1 MITERLKIWIL
12 LLVVAGC
19 GTGTALAQKM
29 VKVSGTVYNIAEN
42 RKVPFS
48 DVTVDVYAAK
58 TVAVGE
64 DMKKILDSNDQ
75 EKTLL
80 LDQEG
85 KTTTDENGYYEIL
98 VPDNGA
104 LIFKVGL
111 SPSVLK
117 EVRHQMKIDVSID
130 EGVMLESV
138 TVTAMRLV
146 LKPEPKAQKMI
157 GNMLIPYNTFKL
169 PPYFGNRFSRLI
181 IQPYVLDCET
191 NDTITFARP
200 SVYDGK
206 EYALTQERKMGY
218 DMDRDPLRP
227 YIKAEAL
234 TTRAMNLDW
243 TDTIIVPDPN
253 RNYSCFA
260 IVNLEDYSASNSR
273 TYQINTCQTKRPM
286 KFLQYNLFSEQM
298 DPLQHKER
306 AQIEKRNT
314 SDKIQLSFL
323 INSDQLTDTPE
334 NKQSLAMLRNKL
346 KEIAESPGTVLKE
359 FHVAGTALFVFR
371 RASPDGHY
379 SSNLSLAERRMR
391 KIEQEITSILPQY
404 TLERV
409 YRNPHAEV
417 APWEEV
423 VKLLERD
430 GKSTEA
436 GKVKEILAKH
446 KDIGAQGRALK
457 QLDWYSTVIVPYLD
471 ELRVVNYNCLYEIYR
486 EPNDEEV
493 MAQYREKGLKG
504 SYTRYEYWKLFQLI
518 TDEKEL
524 EALYRRAYEESLEQ
538 KHPWALAGNNLA
550 ASYLERDTV
559 DTSILEPLIDLSIH
573 STDYSRMN
581 ADGSRTE
588 IVNRLEVVTNQL
600 CMYIKKGDFEHA
612 SVLVKIL
619 PEDSKF
625 DLLKAYTWALGGYF
639 QGGTTPE
646 EKERA
651 HKTFETIKASSP
663 QNEVVMYMALDN
675 RAGNAAAK
683 ASLAKLPQ
691 DSALTW
697 YFKATLSA
705 REGEIEFMNTVIALS
720 ECFKRDKSFVATAQ
734 NDGEFNEDIIQ
745 AAMDM
750 SNL

>member
-146 LKPEPKAQKMI
+146 LKPEPKAPKII

-191 NDTITFARP
+191 NDTVTFARP

-359 FHVAGTALFVFR
+359 FHVAGTA
-371 RASPDGHY
+371 SPDGHY

-436 GKVKEILAKH
+436 SKVKEILAKH

-651 HKTFETIKASSP
+651 QKTFETIKASSP

-705 REGEIEFMNTVIALS
+705 REGEIEFMNTVTALS

>member
-146 LKPEPKAQKMI
+146 LKPEPTAPKMI

-191 NDTITFARP
+191 NDTVTFARP

-359 FHVAGTALFVFR
+359 FHVAGT
-371 RASPDGHY
+371 ASPDGHY

-651 HKTFETIKASSP
+651 QKTFETIKASSP

-705 REGEIEFMNTVIALS
+705 REGKIEFMNTVIALS

>member
-146 LKPEPKAQKMI
+146 LKPEPKAPKII

-359 FHVAGTALFVFR
+359 FHVAGT
-371 RASPDGHY
+371 ASPDGHY

-675 RAGNAAAK
+675 RTGNAAAK

>member
-146 LKPEPKAQKMI
+146 LKPEPTAPKMI

-191 NDTITFARP
+191 NDTVTFARP

-243 TDTIIVPDPN
+243 TDTI
-253 RNYSCFA
+253 
-260 IVNLEDYSASNSR
+260 
-273 TYQINTCQTKRPM
+273 
-286 KFLQYNLFSEQM
+286 
-298 DPLQHKER
+298 
-306 AQIEKRNT
+306 
-314 SDKIQLSFL
+314 
-323 INSDQLTDTPE
+323 
-334 NKQSLAMLRNKL
+334 
-346 KEIAESPGTVLKE
+346 
-359 FHVAGTALFVFR
+359 
-371 RASPDGHY
+371 
-379 SSNLSLAERRMR
+379 
-391 KIEQEITSILPQY
+391 
-404 TLERV
+404 
-409 YRNPHAEV
+409 
-417 APWEEV
+417 
-423 VKLLERD
+423 
-430 GKSTEA
+430 
-436 GKVKEILAKH
+436 
-446 KDIGAQGRALK
+446 
-457 QLDWYSTVIVPYLD
+457 IVPYLD

-651 HKTFETIKASSP
+651 QKTFETIKASSP

>member
-146 LKPEPKAQKMI
+146 LKPEPTAPKMI

-191 NDTITFARP
+191 NDTVTFARP

-306 AQIEKRNT
+306 AQVEKRNT

-359 FHVAGTALFVFR
+359 FHVAGT
-371 RASPDGHY
+371 ASPDGHY

-457 QLDWYSTVIVPYLD
+457 QLDWHSTVIVPYLD

-651 HKTFETIKASSP
+651 QKTFETIKASSP

>member
-146 LKPEPKAQKMI
+146 LKPEPKAPKMI

-191 NDTITFARP
+191 NDTVTFARP

-334 NKQSLAMLRNKL
+334 NKQSLTMLRNKL

-359 FHVAGTALFVFR
+359 FHVAGT
-371 RASPDGHY
+371 ASPDGHY

-430 GKSTEA
+430 GKSAEA

-639 QGGTTPE
+639 QGGTTSE

>member
-146 LKPEPKAQKMI
+146 LKPEPTAPKMI

-191 NDTITFARP
+191 NDTVTFARP

-359 FHVAGTALFVFR
+359 FHVAGT
-371 RASPDGHY
+371 ASPDGHY

-559 DTSILEPLIDLSIH
+559 DTSILEPLIDLSTH

-651 HKTFETIKASSP
+651 QKTFETIKASSP

>member
-146 LKPEPKAQKMI
+146 LKPEPKAPKII

-191 NDTITFARP
+191 NDTVTFARP

-359 FHVAGTALFVFR
+359 FHVAGTA
-371 RASPDGHY
+371 SPDGHY

-430 GKSTEA
+430 GKSAEA

-639 QGGTTPE
+639 QGGTTSE

-705 REGEIEFMNTVIALS
+705 REGEIEFMNTVTALS

>member
-146 LKPEPKAQKMI
+146 LKPEPTAPKMI

-191 NDTITFARP
+191 NDTVTFARP

-359 FHVAGTALFVFR
+359 FHVTGT
-371 RASPDGHY
+371 ASPDGHY
-379 SSNLSLAERRMR
+379 SCNLSLAERRMR

-651 HKTFETIKASSP
+651 QKTFETIKASSP

>member
-146 LKPEPKAQKMI
+146 LKPEPTAPKMI

-191 NDTITFARP
+191 NDTVTFARP

-359 FHVAGTALFVFR
+359 FHVAGT
-371 RASPDGHY
+371 ASPDGHY

>member
-146 LKPEPKAQKMI
+146 LKPEPKAPKMI

-191 NDTITFARP
+191 NDTVTFARP

-334 NKQSLAMLRNKL
+334 NKQSLTMLRNKL

-359 FHVAGTALFVFR
+359 FHVAGT
-371 RASPDGHY
+371 ASPDGHY

-538 KHPWALAGNNLA
+538 KHPWALASNNLA

>member
-117 EVRHQMKIDVSID
+117 EVRHQMEIDVSID

-146 LKPEPKAQKMI
+146 LKPEPKAPKII

-359 FHVAGTALFVFR
+359 FHVAGTA
-371 RASPDGHY
+371 SPDGHY

-409 YRNPHAEV
+409 YRNPHAKV

-639 QGGTTPE
+639 QGGTTSE

>member
-146 LKPEPKAQKMI
+146 LKPEPKAPKII

-253 RNYSCFA
+253 RNYSYFA

-359 FHVAGTALFVFR
+359 FHVAGTA
-371 RASPDGHY
+371 SPDGHY

-457 QLDWYSTVIVPYLD
+457 QLDWYATIIVPYLD

>member
-146 LKPEPKAQKMI
+146 LKPEPKAPKII

-218 DMDRDPLRP
+218 DMNRDPLRP

-359 FHVAGTALFVFR
+359 FHVAGTA
-371 RASPDGHY
+371 SPDGHY

-457 QLDWYSTVIVPYLD
+457 QLDWYATVIVPYLD

-639 QGGTTPE
+639 LGGTTPE

>member
-146 LKPEPKAQKMI
+146 LKPEPKAPKMI

-191 NDTITFARP
+191 NDTVTFARP

-334 NKQSLAMLRNKL
+334 NKQSLTMLRNKL

-359 FHVAGTALFVFR
+359 FHVAGT
-371 RASPDGHY
+371 ASPDGHY

-625 DLLKAYTWALGGYF
+625 DLLKAYTWAWGGYF

>member
-146 LKPEPKAQKMI
+146 LKPEPTAPKMI

-191 NDTITFARP
+191 NDTVTFARP

-334 NKQSLAMLRNKL
+334 NAQSLAMLRNKL
-346 KEIAESPGTVLKE
+346 KEIVESPGTVLKE
-359 FHVAGTALFVFR
+359 FHVAGT
-371 RASPDGHY
+371 ASPDGHY

-417 APWEEV
+417 ASWEEV
-423 VKLLERD
+423 VKLLERN

-436 GKVKEILAKH
+436 GKVKEILAKN
-446 KDIGAQGRALK
+446 KGIEAQGRALK
-457 QLDWYSTVIVPYLD
+457 QLDWYPTVIVPYLD
-471 ELRVVNYNCLYEIYR
+471 ELRVVNYNCLYEVYR
-486 EPNDEEV
+486 EPTDEEV
-493 MAQYREKGLKG
+493 MALYKEKGLKG
-504 SYTRYEYWKLFQLI
+504 DYTRYEYWKLFQLI

-524 EALYRRAYEESLEQ
+524 EALYRRAYEVSLEQ
-538 KHPWALAGNNLA
+538 KNPWALAGNNLA

>member
-58 TVAVGE
+58 TVAVGK

-146 LKPEPKAQKMI
+146 LKPEPKAPKII

-218 DMDRDPLRP
+218 DMNRDPLRP

-359 FHVAGTALFVFR
+359 FHVAGTA
-371 RASPDGHY
+371 SPDGHY

-457 QLDWYSTVIVPYLD
+457 QLDWYATIIVPYLD

>member
-146 LKPEPKAQKMI
+146 LKPEPTAPKMI

-359 FHVAGTALFVFR
+359 FHVAGTA
-371 RASPDGHY
+371 SPDGHY

-430 GKSTEA
+430 GKSAEA

-639 QGGTTPE
+639 QGGTTSE

>member
-146 LKPEPKAQKMI
+146 LKPEPTAPKMI

-191 NDTITFARP
+191 NDTVTFARP

-359 FHVAGTALFVFR
+359 FHVAGT
-371 RASPDGHY
+371 ASPDGHY

-573 STDYSRMN
+573 STYYSRMN

-651 HKTFETIKASSP
+651 QKTFETIKASSP

>member
-146 LKPEPKAQKMI
+146 LKPEPKAPKII

-218 DMDRDPLRP
+218 DMNRDPLRP

-359 FHVAGTALFVFR
+359 FHVAGTA
-371 RASPDGHY
+371 SPDGHY

-457 QLDWYSTVIVPYLD
+457 QLDWYATVIVPYLD

-691 DSALTW
+691 DSALIW

>member
-64 DMKKILDSNDQ
+64 DMKKIQDSNDQ

-146 LKPEPKAQKMI
+146 LKPEPKAPKII

-359 FHVAGTALFVFR
+359 FHVAGTA
-371 RASPDGHY
+371 SPDGHY

-457 QLDWYSTVIVPYLD
+457 QLDWYATIIVPYLD

-651 HKTFETIKASSP
+651 QKTFETIKASSP

>member
-146 LKPEPKAQKMI
+146 LKPEPKAPKII

-218 DMDRDPLRP
+218 DMNRDPLRP

-359 FHVAGTALFVFR
+359 FHVAGTA
-371 RASPDGHY
+371 SPDGHY

-457 QLDWYSTVIVPYLD
+457 QLDWYVTVIVPYLD

>member
-146 LKPEPKAQKMI
+146 LKPEPTAPKMI

-191 NDTITFARP
+191 NDTVTFARP

-359 FHVAGTALFVFR
+359 FHVAGT
-371 RASPDGHY
+371 ASPDGHY

-588 IVNRLEVVTNQL
+588 IVNRLKVVTNQL

-651 HKTFETIKASSP
+651 QKTFETIKASSP

>member
-29 VKVSGTVYNIAEN
+29 VKVSGTVYKHC
-42 RKVPFS
+42 RKPESAFLGR
-48 DVTVDVYAAK
+48 DG

-146 LKPEPKAQKMI
+146 LKPEPTAPKMI

-191 NDTITFARP
+191 NDTVTFARP

-359 FHVAGTALFVFR
+359 FHVAGT
-371 RASPDGHY
+371 ASPDGHY

-651 HKTFETIKASSP
+651 QKTFETIKASSP

>member
-146 LKPEPKAQKMI
+146 LKPEPTAPKMI

-169 PPYFGNRFSRLI
+169 PPYFGNRFSRL
-181 IQPYVLDCET
+181 LDCET
-191 NDTITFARP
+191 NDTVTFARP

-359 FHVAGTALFVFR
+359 FHVAGT
-371 RASPDGHY
+371 ASPDGHY

-651 HKTFETIKASSP
+651 QKTFETIKASSP

>member
-146 LKPEPKAQKMI
+146 LKPEPTAPKMI

-191 NDTITFARP
+191 NDTVTFARP

-334 NKQSLAMLRNKL
+334 NKQSLTMLRNKL

-359 FHVAGTALFVFR
+359 FHVAGT
-371 RASPDGHY
+371 ASPDGHY

>member
-146 LKPEPKAQKMI
+146 LKPEPKAPKMI

-191 NDTITFARP
+191 NDTVTFARP

-334 NKQSLAMLRNKL
+334 NKQSLTMLRNKL

-359 FHVAGTALFVFR
+359 FHVAGT
-371 RASPDGHY
+371 ASPDGHY

-417 APWEEV
+417 APWDEV

>member
-29 VKVSGTVYNIAEN
+29 VKVSGTVYNITEN

-146 LKPEPKAQKMI
+146 LKPEPKAPKII

-359 FHVAGTALFVFR
+359 FHVAGTA
-371 RASPDGHY
+371 SPDGHY

-559 DTSILEPLIDLSIH
+559 DTSILKPLIDLSIH

>member
-19 GTGTALAQKM
+19 GTGTAWAQKM

-146 LKPEPKAQKMI
+146 LKPEPTAPKMI

-191 NDTITFARP
+191 NDTVTFARP

-359 FHVAGTALFVFR
+359 FHVAGT
-371 RASPDGHY
+371 ASPDGHY

-639 QGGTTPE
+639 QGGTTSE

>member
-146 LKPEPKAQKMI
+146 LKPEPKAPKII

-218 DMDRDPLRP
+218 DMNRDPLRP

-334 NKQSLAMLRNKL
+334 NKQSLTMLRNKL

-359 FHVAGTALFVFR
+359 FHVAGT
-371 RASPDGHY
+371 ASPDGHY

>member
-1 MITERLKIWIL
+1 MTTQNERLKIWIL

-146 LKPEPKAQKMI
+146 LKPEPTAPKMI

-191 NDTITFARP
+191 NDTVTFARP

-359 FHVAGTALFVFR
+359 FHVAGT
-371 RASPDGHY
+371 ASPDGHY

-651 HKTFETIKASSP
+651 QKTFETIKASSP

>member
-146 LKPEPKAQKMI
+146 LKPEPKAPKII

-359 FHVAGTALFVFR
+359 FHVAGTA
-371 RASPDGHY
+371 SPDGHY

-430 GKSTEA
+430 GKSAEA

-639 QGGTTPE
+639 QGGTTSE

-663 QNEVVMYMALDN
+663 QNEVVIYMALDN

>member
-146 LKPEPKAQKMI
+146 LKPEPKAPKMI

-191 NDTITFARP
+191 NDTVTFALP

-334 NKQSLAMLRNKL
+334 NKQSLTMLRNKL

-359 FHVAGTALFVFR
+359 FHVAGT
-371 RASPDGHY
+371 ASPDGHY

>member
-146 LKPEPKAQKMI
+146 LKPEPTAPKMI

-191 NDTITFARP
+191 NDTVTFARP

-359 FHVAGTALFVFR
+359 FHVAGTA
-371 RASPDGHY
+371 SPDGHY

-457 QLDWYSTVIVPYLD
+457 QLDWYATIIVPYLD

-651 HKTFETIKASSP
+651 QKTFETIKASSP

>member
-146 LKPEPKAQKMI
+146 LKPEPKAPKII

-218 DMDRDPLRP
+218 DMNRDPLRP

-359 FHVAGTALFVFR
+359 FHVAGTA
-371 RASPDGHY
+371 SPDGHY

-391 KIEQEITSILPQY
+391 KIEHEITSILPQY

-457 QLDWYSTVIVPYLD
+457 QLDWYATVIVPYLD

-559 DTSILEPLIDLSIH
+559 DTSILDPLIDLRSH

>member
-146 LKPEPKAQKMI
+146 LKPEPKAPKII

-218 DMDRDPLRP
+218 DMNRDPLRP

-359 FHVAGTALFVFR
+359 FHVAGTA
-371 RASPDGHY
+371 SPDGHY

-417 APWEEV
+417 AQWEEV

-436 GKVKEILAKH
+436 SKVKEILAKH

-457 QLDWYSTVIVPYLD
+457 QLDWYATVIVPYLD

>member
-1 MITERLKIWIL
+1 
-12 LLVVAGC
+12 
-19 GTGTALAQKM
+19 
-29 VKVSGTVYNIAEN
+29 
-42 RKVPFS
+42 
-48 DVTVDVYAAK
+48 
-58 TVAVGE
+58 
-64 DMKKILDSNDQ
+64 
-75 EKTLL
+75 
-80 LDQEG
+80 
-85 KTTTDENGYYEIL
+85 
-98 VPDNGA
+98 
-104 LIFKVGL
+104 
-111 SPSVLK
+111 
-117 EVRHQMKIDVSID
+117 
-130 EGVMLESV
+130 
-138 TVTAMRLV
+138 
-146 LKPEPKAQKMI
+146 
-157 GNMLIPYNTFKL
+157 
-169 PPYFGNRFSRLI
+169 
-181 IQPYVLDCET
+181 
-191 NDTITFARP
+191 
-200 SVYDGK
+200 
-206 EYALTQERKMGY
+206 
-218 DMDRDPLRP
+218 
-227 YIKAEAL
+227 
-234 TTRAMNLDW
+234 
-243 TDTIIVPDPN
+243 
-253 RNYSCFA
+253 
-260 IVNLEDYSASNSR
+260 
-273 TYQINTCQTKRPM
+273 
-286 KFLQYNLFSEQM
+286 
-298 DPLQHKER
+298 
-306 AQIEKRNT
+306 
-314 SDKIQLSFL
+314 
-323 INSDQLTDTPE
+323 
-334 NKQSLAMLRNKL
+334 
-346 KEIAESPGTVLKE
+346 
-359 FHVAGTALFVFR
+359 
-371 RASPDGHY
+371 
-379 SSNLSLAERRMR
+379 
-391 KIEQEITSILPQY
+391 
-404 TLERV
+404 
-409 YRNPHAEV
+409 
-417 APWEEV
+417 
-423 VKLLERD
+423 
-430 GKSTEA
+430 
-436 GKVKEILAKH
+436 
-446 KDIGAQGRALK
+446 
-457 QLDWYSTVIVPYLD
+457 
-471 ELRVVNYNCLYEIYR
+471 
-486 EPNDEEV
+486 

-639 QGGTTPE
+639 QGGTTSE